1 MRRVV
6 LRHSPTGL
14 GLNIE
19 KTGQGPFVI
28 TAVVEGKAAA
38 LGGEIKVNDL
48 LHAVDTTSLYDL
60 DAAQTKALVAGTS
73 SQLGTNVALWIQAAP
88 NGSGTPIQAQVLAKL
103 KNDKDALHAELANLK
118 AEFKAL
124 QLLFVTS
131 QAELDR
137 LKGKDTGEAVLTE
150 TDEDEIQRLQQEA
163 AEHLRAVKE
172 HRKELR
178 RLQHAARNPE
188 LNKPVSASDAASA
201 ATLSRKTQDLVQGL
215 QHLHDDLAQGLQH
228 LHDDAL
234 DEALVSELAI
244 DAKNLWLLRRLIA
257 ADPQAF
263 FAQADTN
270 QDGSLDRD
278 EWAQACESVLGH
290 AAPDLAKALFD
301 KGDALGAQLI
311 LSLKN
316 EMPIN
321 EMAIAQL
328 CKLGGVQAMLEA
340 LALCPDDAQVQCC
353 GIGTL
358 LAIGRWNQELLKQI
372 KAAGGEAVIKAAMQ
386 VPNARAETKQWGQ
399 QLADMLEKQAGA
411 EAAAEAAAAE
421 LLEEEEKEQAA
432 VRRKKEAKT
441 EKQRRRKAAQEVE
454 RKQREQEKEEARA
467 AEGKRKEEDAR
478 AAEVKK
484 KAAQE
489 AKRRHAND
497 KTQDACP
504 PDSHSRQPPWLQGAQ
519 EAVWAARA
527 DNMGDQSKK
536 GRKKSARKTRDS
548 SRNGGEGSEEKG
560 EGRGEAVSPT
570 RSEGAGLDA
579 AEYAGDELRASTQAE
594 QTFLSRFNLSP
605 FSAAGS
611 DVESWPVTA
620 AAFIPMSPG
629 QPPADSG
636 AFGQVLVP
644 CVDLLC
650 A

>member
-1 MRRVV
+1 M
-6 LRHSPTGL
+6 
-14 GLNIE
+14 
-19 KTGQGPFVI
+19 
-28 TAVVEGKAAA
+28 AAEDFM
-38 LGGEIKVNDL
+38 LEL
-48 LHAVDTTSLYDL
+48 L
-60 DAAQTKALVAGTS
+60 ALVAARKIGENAALARENATLKERLAAAATS
-73 SQLGTNVALWIQAAP
+73 TASEARPDAKQGLTSKTTVETTAP
-88 NGSGTPIQAQVLAKL
+88 APASPGRSL
-103 KNDKDALHAELANLK
+103 K
-118 AEFKAL
+118 
-124 QLLFVTS
+124 
-131 QAELDR
+131 
-137 LKGKDTGEAVLTE
+137 
-150 TDEDEIQRLQQEA
+150 EDEAQ
-163 AEHLRAVKE
+163 
-172 HRKELR
+172 LR
-178 RLQHAARNPE
+178 RRIE
-188 LNKPVSASDAASA
+188 
-201 ATLSRKTQDLVQGL
+201 
-215 QHLHDDLAQGLQH
+215 
-228 LHDDAL
+228 
-234 DEALVSELAI
+234 
-244 DAKNLWLLRRLIA
+244 

-263 FAQADTN
+263 FAQADTHK
-270 QDGSLDRD
+270 DGSLTRD

-358 LAIGRWNQELLKQI
+358 LAIGRWNQELLKQIEAAGGEAAIKAATQAPNACAETKQWGQQLADMLEKQAEAEAAAEAAAAEDFMLELAALVAAQKVQRDARCEQMILSLKNEMPIEMAIAQLGGVQAMLEALALYPDDAQVQCCGIGTLLGIGRWNQELLKQI